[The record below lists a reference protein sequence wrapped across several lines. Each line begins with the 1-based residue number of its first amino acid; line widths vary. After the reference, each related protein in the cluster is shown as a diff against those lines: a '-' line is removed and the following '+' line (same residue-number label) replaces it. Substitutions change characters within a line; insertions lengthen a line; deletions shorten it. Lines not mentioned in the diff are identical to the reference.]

1 MKAILTS
8 SLGGQVKIDGKRLP
22 SKLPETNGLL
32 KCIKDC
38 WKKDSKV
45 MIISGSPEYF
55 DKNDSVLFCLKGAF
69 SLSELGTSE
78 VLMCDERNKEIIERL
93 PEIDVLILAG
103 GHVPTQNSFMKT
115 IGLKERLQSWDG
127 LLIAWSAGS
136 MNCAEMVYAGPEL
149 PGEAIDPNYQRWI
162 SGLGITKT
170 NIFPHFEALKG
181 EMLDGMRLIEDI
193 TYSDSMGHEIIALNN
208 GSFIVVDN
216 GTEVLYGEAY
226 SIMNGEQRQICT
238 DDKWIAV
245 CKAFTDPEVLDVQLN
260 VFPENARAKRCYE
273 GAGFTERQITPNAFK
288 YKDESWGRCNMI
300 IKR

>member
-1 MKAILTS
+1 
-8 SLGGQVKIDGKRLP
+8 
-22 SKLPETNGLL
+22 
-32 KCIKDC
+32 
-38 WKKDSKV
+38 

-127 LLIAWSAGS
+127 LLIARSAGS

-149 PGEAIDPNYQRWI
+149 PGEAIDQNYQRWI

-170 NIFPHFEALKG
+170 NIFPHFEALKD

-226 SIMNGEQRQICT
+226 SIKNGEQRQICT
-238 DDKWIAV
+238 DDKWI
-245 CKAFTDPEVLDVQLN
+245 QL
-260 VFPENARAKRCYE
+260 
-273 GAGFTERQITPNAFK
+273 
-288 YKDESWGRCNMI
+288 
-300 IKR
+300 

>member
-22 SKLPETNGLL
+22 AKLPETNGLL
-32 KCIKDC
+32 KCIKVV

-170 NIFPHFEALKG
+170 NIFPHFEALKD

-226 SIMNGEQRQICT
+226 SIKNGEQRQICT
-238 DDKWIAV
+238 DDKWI
-245 CKAFTDPEVLDVQLN
+245 QL
-260 VFPENARAKRCYE
+260 
-273 GAGFTERQITPNAFK
+273 
-288 YKDESWGRCNMI
+288 
-300 IKR
+300 

>member
-1 MKAILTS
+1 MVTMKAILTS

-22 SKLPETNGLL
+22 AKLPETNGLL
-32 KCIKDC
+32 KCIKDV

-162 SGLGITKT
+162 CGLGITKT
-170 NIFPHFEALKG
+170 NIFPHFETLKD

-216 GTEVLYGEAY
+216 GTEVL
-226 SIMNGEQRQICT
+226 
-238 DDKWIAV
+238 
-245 CKAFTDPEVLDVQLN
+245 
-260 VFPENARAKRCYE
+260 
-273 GAGFTERQITPNAFK
+273 
-288 YKDESWGRCNMI
+288 
-300 IKR
+300 

>member
-22 SKLPETNGLL
+22 AKLPETNGLL
-32 KCIKDC
+32 KCIKDV

-136 MNCAEMVYAGPEL
+136 MNCVEMVYAGPEL

-162 SGLGITKT
+162 CGLGITKT
-170 NIFPHFEALKG
+170 NIFPHFEVLKD

-216 GTEVLYGEAY
+216 GTEVLYGGAY
-226 SIMNGEQRQICT
+226 SIKNGEQRQICT
-238 DDKWIAV
+238 DDKWI
-245 CKAFTDPEVLDVQLN
+245 QL
-260 VFPENARAKRCYE
+260 
-273 GAGFTERQITPNAFK
+273 
-288 YKDESWGRCNMI
+288 
-300 IKR
+300 

>member
-1 MKAILTS
+1 MVTMKAILTS

-22 SKLPETNGLL
+22 AKLPETNGLL
-32 KCIKDC
+32 KCIKDV

-162 SGLGITKT
+162 CGLGITKT
-170 NIFPHFEALKG
+170 NIFPHFETLKD

-216 GTEVLYGEAY
+216 GTEVLYGGAY
-226 SIMNGEQRQICT
+226 SIKNGEQRQICT
-238 DDKWIAV
+238 DDKWI
-245 CKAFTDPEVLDVQLN
+245 QL
-260 VFPENARAKRCYE
+260 
-273 GAGFTERQITPNAFK
+273 
-288 YKDESWGRCNMI
+288 
-300 IKR
+300 

>member
-1 MKAILTS
+1 MVTMKAILTS

-22 SKLPETNGLL
+22 AKLPETNGLL
-32 KCIKDC
+32 KCIKDV

-78 VLMCDERNKEIIERL
+78 VLMCDERNKKIIERL

-162 SGLGITKT
+162 CGLGITKT
-170 NIFPHFEALKG
+170 NIFPHFETLKD

-216 GTEVLYGEAY
+216 GTEVLYGGAY
-226 SIMNGEQRQICT
+226 SIKNGEQRQICT
-238 DDKWIAV
+238 DDKWI
-245 CKAFTDPEVLDVQLN
+245 QL
-260 VFPENARAKRCYE
+260 
-273 GAGFTERQITPNAFK
+273 
-288 YKDESWGRCNMI
+288 
-300 IKR
+300 

>member
-1 MKAILTS
+1 MVTMKAILTS

-22 SKLPETNGLL
+22 AKLPETNGLL
-32 KCIKDC
+32 KCIKDV

-162 SGLGITKT
+162 GGLGITKT
-170 NIFPHFEALKG
+170 NIFPHFETLKD

-216 GTEVLYGEAY
+216 GTEVLYGGAY
-226 SIMNGEQRQICT
+226 SIKNGEQRQICT
-238 DDKWIAV
+238 DDKWI
-245 CKAFTDPEVLDVQLN
+245 QL
-260 VFPENARAKRCYE
+260 
-273 GAGFTERQITPNAFK
+273 
-288 YKDESWGRCNMI
+288 
-300 IKR
+300 

>member
-22 SKLPETNGLL
+22 AKLPETNGLL
-32 KCIKDC
+32 KCIKDV

-170 NIFPHFEALKG
+170 NIFPHFEALKD

-226 SIMNGEQRQICT
+226 SIKNGEQRQICT
-238 DDKWIAV
+238 DDKWISR
-245 CKAFTDPEVLDVQLN
+245 N
-260 VFPENARAKRCYE
+260 ISS
-273 GAGFTERQITPNAFK
+273 G
-288 YKDESWGRCNMI
+288 KDE
-300 IKR
+300 

>member
-22 SKLPETNGLL
+22 AKLPETNGLL
-32 KCIKDC
+32 KCIKDV

-149 PGEAIDPNYQRWI
+149 PGGGN
-162 SGLGITKT
+162 
-170 NIFPHFEALKG
+170 
-181 EMLDGMRLIEDI
+181 
-193 TYSDSMGHEIIALNN
+193 
-208 GSFIVVDN
+208 
-216 GTEVLYGEAY
+216 
-226 SIMNGEQRQICT
+226 
-238 DDKWIAV
+238 
-245 CKAFTDPEVLDVQLN
+245 
-260 VFPENARAKRCYE
+260 
-273 GAGFTERQITPNAFK
+273 
-288 YKDESWGRCNMI
+288 
-300 IKR
+300 

>member
-1 MKAILTS
+1 MITMKAILTS

-22 SKLPETNGLL
+22 AKLPETNGLL
-32 KCIKDC
+32 KCIKDV

-162 SGLGITKT
+162 CGLGITKT
-170 NIFPHFEALKG
+170 NIFPHFETLKD

-226 SIMNGEQRQICT
+226 SIKNGEQRQICT
-238 DDKWIAV
+238 DNKWI
-245 CKAFTDPEVLDVQLN
+245 QL
-260 VFPENARAKRCYE
+260 
-273 GAGFTERQITPNAFK
+273 
-288 YKDESWGRCNMI
+288 
-300 IKR
+300 

>member
-22 SKLPETNGLL
+22 AKLPETNGLL
-32 KCIKDC
+32 KCIKDV

-115 IGLKERLQSWDG
+115 VGLKERLQSWDG

-162 SGLGITKT
+162 CGLGITKT
-170 NIFPHFEALKG
+170 NIFPHFETLKD

-216 GTEVLYGEAY
+216 GTEVLYGGAY
-226 SIMNGEQRQICT
+226 SIKNGEQRQICT
-238 DDKWIAV
+238 DDKWI
-245 CKAFTDPEVLDVQLN
+245 QL
-260 VFPENARAKRCYE
+260 
-273 GAGFTERQITPNAFK
+273 
-288 YKDESWGRCNMI
+288 
-300 IKR
+300 

>member
-1 MKAILTS
+1 MVTMKAILTS

-22 SKLPETNGLL
+22 AKLPETNGLL
-32 KCIKDC
+32 KRIKDV

-78 VLMCDERNKEIIERL
+78 VLMCDERNKKIIERL

-162 SGLGITKT
+162 CGLGITKT
-170 NIFPHFEALKG
+170 NIFPHFETLKD

-216 GTEVLYGEAY
+216 GTEVLYGGAY
-226 SIMNGEQRQICT
+226 SIKNGEQRQICT
-238 DDKWIAV
+238 DDKWI
-245 CKAFTDPEVLDVQLN
+245 QL
-260 VFPENARAKRCYE
+260 
-273 GAGFTERQITPNAFK
+273 
-288 YKDESWGRCNMI
+288 
-300 IKR
+300 